1 MTKPF
6 RPMLAAVAELDKLRF
21 PLYASE
27 KLDGVRCIV
36 RDGVVMSRTMKPI
49 PNPAVQSAFGRP
61 ELEGCDGELIVG
73 RPTAPDCYRVT
84 VGGVMREYGE
94 PDVRFYVFDRVLPGT
109 FRERLCAIVDSGL
122 LLTPR
127 TVLVRQGLVLT
138 QDGLDSLEAVK
149 LAEGHEGLIL
159 RAPEGLYK
167 QGRSTAREQ
176 GMLKLKRFEDAE
188 AEILEVVQG
197 TRNDNPATKNALGR
211 TERSSH
217 QANKTP
223 LDTAGALRVRDIV
236 TGQEFNI
243 GTGFTDAIAKDF
255 WNNRESYVGQLVK
268 YQHFAVGAKELPRF
282 PSFKG
287 MRDRID
293 LGEPALE
300 ASND

>member
-1 MTKPF
+1 MTTKPF
-6 RPMLAAVAELDKLRF
+6 RPMLAAVADLNKLRF

-27 KLDGVRCIV
+27 KLDGVRCIIV
-36 RDGVVMSRTMKPI
+36 DGVVMSRAMKPI
-49 PNPAVQSAFGRP
+49 PNPAVQAAFGHP
-61 ELEGCDGELIVG
+61 HLNGLDGELIVG
-73 RPTAPDCYRVT
+73 EPTAPDCYRAT
-84 VGGVMREYGE
+84 VGGVMREYGD
-94 PDVRFYVFDRVLPGT
+94 PGAAFYVFDYVGDGT
-109 FRERLCAIVDSGL
+109 FEDRTLGLAEKLRNIEGVVKVVSRRVHSLEGL
-122 LLTPR
+122 LRLEA
-127 TVLVRQGLVLT
+127 LVL
-138 QDGLDSLEAVK
+138 D
-149 LAEGHEGLIL
+149 EGHKGLIL
-159 RAPEGLYK
+159 RSPEGIYK
-167 QGRSTAREQ
+167 QGRSTTKEQ
-176 GMLKLKRFEDAE
+176 GMLKLKRFVDAE

-197 TRNDNPATKNALGR
+197 TRNDNPATRNALGR

-243 GTGFTDAIAKDF
+243 GTGFTDIIAKDF
-255 WNNRESYVGQLVK
+255 WDNRETYVGQLVK

>member
-27 KLDGVRCIV
+27 KLDGVRCII

-49 PNPAVQSAFGRP
+49 PNPAVQAAFGHP
-61 ELEGCDGELIVG
+61 HLNGLDGELIVG
-73 RPTAPDCYRVT
+73 EPTAPDCYRVT
-84 VGGVMREYGE
+84 IGGVMREYGD
-94 PDVRFYVFDRVLPGT
+94 PQAKFYVFDAIGDGT
-109 FRERLCAIVDSGL
+109 FADRYAQLA
-122 LLTPR
+122 
-127 TVLVRQGLVLT
+127 QGLRNVEGIRVVT
-138 QDGLDSLEAVK
+138 HGLVGSLRELEALETLT

-217 QANKTP
+217 QANKTL

-243 GTGFTDAIAKDF
+243 GTGFTAAMAKDF
-255 WNNRESYVGQLVK
+255 WDNRESYVGQLVK

-287 MRDRID
+287 MRERID
-293 LGEPALE
+293 LGEPA
-300 ASND
+300 